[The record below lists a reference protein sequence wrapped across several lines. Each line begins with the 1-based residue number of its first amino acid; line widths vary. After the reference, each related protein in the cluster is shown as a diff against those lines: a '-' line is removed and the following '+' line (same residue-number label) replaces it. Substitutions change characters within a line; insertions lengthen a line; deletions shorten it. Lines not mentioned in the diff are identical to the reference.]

1 MTGERLDTA
10 STTLAMWSLKM
21 LAIININWIHNV
33 SIIYR
38 RPHKSF
44 TWLGC
49 SISAN
54 RKQGKACLLYT
65 EQSTCW
71 LIGLSLSVTLLFLA
85 AGLNSPCTC
94 FCWFLV
100 KVQQREGTGVRL
112 EGSQET
118 EAEIFLFAL
127 VLDGSNLLQ
136 VIRSPRV
143 QTQCSPWNY
152 EHKPD
157 QDLLTLLFLQNSI
170 DFLILLPSETS

>member
-1 MTGERLDTA
+1 
-10 STTLAMWSLKM
+10 M

-33 SIIYR
+33 SIIHR
-38 RPHKSF
+38 STHKSF

-65 EQSTCW
+65 QQSTCW
-71 LIGLSLSVTLLFLA
+71 LTGLSLSVSLLFLA
-85 AGLNSPCTC
+85 AGLNSPGTC
-94 FCWFLV
+94 FHWFLAQ
-100 KVQQREGTGVRL
+100 VQQREGTGVRF
-112 EGSQET
+112 EGSWKT
-118 EAEIFLFAL
+118 EVEIFLFAL
-127 VLDGSNLLQ
+127 VLDGSNLQ

-152 EHKPD
+152 EHEQD
-157 QDLLTLLFLQNSI
+157 QDLLTLLFLQNST